1 MPTRHFGV
9 QYIGGSGCRDLYF
22 SPRESIIID
31 LKNGYIRPGDK
42 VTLYIYQKY
51 DGEIFLPLPTNLLD
65 RHYMARY
72 LKEFVYKDM
81 EGYRL
86 YSEHQFIA

>member
-1 MPTRHFGV
+1 
-9 QYIGGSGCRDLYF
+9 
-22 SPRESIIID
+22 
-31 LKNGYIRPGDK
+31 
-42 VTLYIYQKY
+42 
-51 DGEIFLPLPTNLLD
+51 
-65 RHYMARY
+65 MARY